1 MRLQSDALIG
11 GLLMTYGAYFSPN
24 LSPSRGNLG
33 IKTSAF
39 KVPSPSAAGSFVPE
53 LQTSTQQSRNIP
65 TAPTMISLGPLGRF
79 INKIRGRG
87 AAAGLGSSSVT
98 NSNQIRS
105 TNLENVNSMVE
116 TDGKLSIERSGG
128 QQNSYSQ
135 LSNDGSN
142 VQLQPA
148 KKKVRGC
155 C

>member
-1 MRLQSDALIG
+1 
-11 GLLMTYGAYFSPN
+11 
-24 LSPSRGNLG
+24 
-33 IKTSAF
+33 
-39 KVPSPSAAGSFVPE
+39 
-53 LQTSTQQSRNIP
+53 
-65 TAPTMISLGPLGRF
+65 
-79 INKIRGRG
+79 
-87 AAAGLGSSSVT
+87 
-98 NSNQIRS
+98 
-105 TNLENVNSMVE
+105 LENVNSMVE

>member
-1 MRLQSDALIG
+1 
-11 GLLMTYGAYFSPN
+11 
-24 LSPSRGNLG
+24 
-33 IKTSAF
+33 
-39 KVPSPSAAGSFVPE
+39 
-53 LQTSTQQSRNIP
+53 
-65 TAPTMISLGPLGRF
+65 MISLGPLGRF

-87 AAAGLGSSSVT
+87 AAAGLGSSSII